1 MTSHCFEGVW
11 DHSSLKD
18 LSALL
23 IKQMGK
29 HLRGIF
35 VLFMSPAQNLLLGP
49 RVTYLD
55 IDRINKNMMDILS
68 INQNLFIY
76 RVLDD
81 RNSNTFFEGTKMA
94 ALHCHHHICAKLMPS
109 IQEPYIFSRFKIL
122 ISSSIPSPSSSSIAR
137 CHPPPC
143 SRIFHKTLYR
153 RGYCTTSAIA
163 GSSEDSSISVSSKSA
178 TSPISTFFAGDGV
191 SWKSLGVS
199 DDLSS
204 ALSNVSLQGPSL
216 VQVLFNFHLII
227 LTLSGSLI

>member
-1 MTSHCFEGVW
+1 
-11 DHSSLKD
+11 
-18 LSALL
+18 
-23 IKQMGK
+23 MGK